1 MLRCGQGNWLVNIS
15 IVYDHAIYMNAVY
28 FHAFLNVRRYILVLI
43 MALILTL
50 LLQLAPQV

>member
-1 MLRCGQGNWLVNIS
+1 
-15 IVYDHAIYMNAVY
+15 MNAVY